1 MDEVQ
6 TTTLIHTQSYLS
18 TTWELIYFFFNAC
31 YQDNFVPDMA
41 TWEWWQDLSFH
52 DIKNKQIPPKKNTN
66 KKTLTKDNL
75 PKNQT
80 NHKNEPPEMER
91 D

>member
-1 MDEVQ
+1 MHVIK
-6 TTTLIHTQSYLS
+6 TTL
-18 TTWELIYFFFNAC
+18 
-31 YQDNFVPDMA
+31 YQIWPLGSDDKI
-41 TWEWWQDLSFH
+41 FH
-52 DIKNKQIPPKKNTN
+52 SMVLKTNRYPKKNTN

-80 NHKNEPPEMER
+80 NHKNEPPKMER